1 MKRRVTVQNYVS
13 RQSPSGQVIKEWKD
27 LCTVWADIA
36 DVSGKEIIA
45 SGAIMNQITTR
56 IWIRYRPDILAGYRL
71 LWRSPNARGMAYS
84 VDAVIPDKDH
94 TRLELL
100 CTVAVGGNADQTFQ
114 YLVSGLHAVDGCWRM
129 GWLYARL
136 RRRRSGRNGVLRRI

>member
-1 MKRRVTVQNYVS
+1 MRAGGMKRRVTVQNYVS

-71 LWRSPNARGMAYS
+71 LWNSPNARGMAYS

-100 CTVAVGGNADQTFQ
+100 CKGGIF
-114 YLVSGLHAVDGCWRM
+114 
-129 GWLYARL
+129 
-136 RRRRSGRNGVLRRI
+136 NG